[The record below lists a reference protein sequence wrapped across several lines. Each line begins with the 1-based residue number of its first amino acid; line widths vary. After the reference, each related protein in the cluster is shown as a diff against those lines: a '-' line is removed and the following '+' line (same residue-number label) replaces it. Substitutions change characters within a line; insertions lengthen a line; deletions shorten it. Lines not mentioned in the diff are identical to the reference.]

1 MPGGLVSV
9 LLLMLAGGGLIYA
22 AYWAWQVD

>member
-9 LLLMLAGGGLIYA
+9 LLLMLVGGGVIA
-22 AYWAWQVD
+22 WAYFAWQAD